1 MKKLLCAASLTG
13 LFLFSCATDSI
24 EDLVEPSVSEPEN
37 PVNYTENI
45 QSILS
50 NNCTFCHSDPPV
62 NGAPISLMTYNQVVN
77 AVVNSNLID
86 RISRQTGEAGAMPFG
101 GPRLPQNLID
111 LVIQWEA
118 DGLLEN

>member
-1 MKKLLCAASLTG
+1 MRKLLYATCLTG

-24 EDLVEPSVSEPEN
+24 EDLLEPSVLEPEN

-45 QSILS
+45 QSILT

-62 NGAPISLMTYNQVVN
+62 NGAPISLTTYDQVVN

-86 RISRQTGEAGAMPFG
+86 RISRQDGEAGAMPLG
-101 GPRLPQNLID
+101 GPRLPQNLIN
-111 LVIQWEA
+111 LIIQWEA